1 MRTKPA
7 IAIAMA
13 SCVLIAGF
21 ILSCNA
27 RLQLD
32 AELSIGEA
40 PLPIEVLEYAELRL
54 VTPMVTTLDDGSRR
68 AAVAFPLKHTAV
80 TARVGGMMAEYEIE
94 QEFENPFD
102 VPIEAVYTFPLGH
115 TGAVNGYQMIIGDR
129 TITGEIQRRE
139 EARAM
144 YDEAK
149 TAGHTAALVEQQKPN
164 IFTQHIA
171 NIAPYETVRVKLSY
185 VDLLKHRDGAY
196 ELVVPLVVGPRYLPA
211 DRVGASPVGSHHAGE
226 SGRANVTSIPYID
239 ETRASSSVSFTAEI
253 DAGVPIQL
261 VKSVSHQLAVEAV
274 SPTRSRVTLA
284 QAGEIPNRDL
294 RVKYYTAGP
303 TTTAGVLAH
312 RSGNDGYFVL
322 SIQPKGTYVPADI
335 TGREVIVVIDTSGS
349 MDGAPLLQA
358 KRVARGILE
367 SLTERDSFNILG
379 FANSVEAMSSRLTSG
394 DARGKAAGMSHL
406 AKMTTRGGTEM
417 ELGVIE
423 MLTRKPGEHRVRVI
437 YFLTDGFV
445 GNDDVVLGAAHS
457 LLGSNR
463 IFTVGIGEA
472 PNRALLDSLADIGRG
487 FSTYVGLND
496 HVPTVTDTLLRGS
509 TRPYLTDVSIDW
521 GSLDVAQQDP
531 GILPDVYAG
540 QPLVVSGRYARPGHG
555 TIRIL
560 GRTAG
565 QPVVIPVEVELPA
578 QANLPPI
585 ASLWARRRIEQ
596 LSRPNE
602 LDPTVVEAS
611 ITRLGLEFHLM
622 TSYTSF
628 IAVDRS
634 RVVAP
639 GGNTPT
645 VEQPAIVPA
654 GTNPATT
661 VGRGEPFKPL
671 GHWRDNAQHQKSRS
685 YNGGGGGGGG
695 GSFFGSGGPEPWP
708 HTPVLVIALV
718 LLGMSWRLARRVA

>member
-1 MRTKPA
+1 MRTKYA
-7 IAIAMA
+7 IAIAMV
-13 SCVLIAGF
+13 SCV
-21 ILSCNA
+21 LSCNA

-32 AELSIGEA
+32 AELAIGDSPPPA
-40 PLPIEVLEYAELRL
+40 PEELAYAELRL
-54 VTPMVTTLDDGSRR
+54 VTPMVQTLDDGQPRVT
-68 AAVAFPLKHTAV
+68 VAFPLKHTAI
-80 TARVGGMMAEYEIE
+80 TARVGGMMAEYEIV

-102 VPIEAVYTFPLGH
+102 TPIEAVYTFPLGH
-115 TGAVNGYQMIIGDR
+115 TGAVNGYQMIIGER
-129 TITGEIQRRE
+129 VITGEIQRRDDARE
-139 EARAM
+139 TYEA
-144 YDEAK
+144 AK
-149 TAGHTAALVEQQKPN
+149 SAGHTAALVEQQKPN

-196 ELVVPLVVGPRYLPA
+196 EMVVPLVVGPRYLPA
-211 DRVGASPVGSHHAGE
+211 DRVGASPVGARHAGE
-226 SGRANVTSIPYID
+226 AGRPNVTSVPYID
-239 ETRASSSVSFTAEI
+239 ETRASSTVSFAAEI

-261 VKSVSHQLAVEAV
+261 VKSVSHQLAVETV
-274 SPTRSRVTLA
+274 SPTRSRITLA

-303 TTTAGVLAH
+303 QTTAGVLAH
-312 RSGNDGYFVL
+312 RRGNDGYFVL
-322 SIQPKGTYVPADI
+322 AIQPKASYVPADI

-349 MDGAPLLQA
+349 MDGAPILQA

-367 SLTERDSFNILG
+367 SLTERDSFNILS
-379 FANSVEAMSSRLTSG
+379 FASGVDAMSGSLVPG
-394 DARGKAAGMSHL
+394 DAGGKAAGLSHL
-406 AKMTTRGGTEM
+406 AKMSTGGGTEM
-417 ELGVIE
+417 ELGVVE

-521 GSLDVAQQDP
+521 GALDVAQQDP
-531 GILPDVYAG
+531 GILPDVYAN
-540 QPLVVSGRYARPGHG
+540 QPLVISGRYTTPGRA

-560 GRTAG
+560 ARSAGR
-565 QPVVIPVEVELPA
+565 PIEIPVEVELPA
-578 QANLPPI
+578 QADLPPI

-596 LSRPNE
+596 LSRPSS

-622 TSYTSF
+622 TAYTSF

-639 GGNTPT
+639 GGDTPT
-645 VEQPAIVPA
+645 IEQPAVVPA
-654 GTNPATT
+654 GTNPATAI
-661 VGRGEPFKPL
+661 GGGEGYKPQ
-671 GHWRDNAQHQKSRS
+671 GNWRDNAKQQQQISRS
-685 YNGGGGGGGG
+685 YSGGGGGGGG
-695 GSFFGSGGPEPWP
+695 FFGSGGPDPWP
-708 HTPVLVIALV
+708 RTPVLALALV
-718 LLGMSWRLARRVA
+718 LLGIAWRFARARVATDR

>member
-1 MRTKPA
+1 MRTKSA

-13 SCVLIAGF
+13 SCVLVAATV
-21 ILSCNA
+21 LSCNA
-27 RLQLD
+27 RLQLE
-32 AELSIGEA
+32 AELAIGDSPPPMPEE
-40 PLPIEVLEYAELRL
+40 LGFAELKL
-54 VTPMVTTLDDGSRR
+54 VTPVVATLDDGSRQ
-68 AAVAFPLKHTAV
+68 AAVTFPLKHTAI

-129 TITGEIQRRE
+129 TITGEIQRRDD
-139 EARAM
+139 ARAM

-149 TAGHTAALVEQQKPN
+149 SAGHTAALVEQQKPN

-171 NIAPYETVRVKLSY
+171 NIAPHETVRVRLSY

-196 ELVVPLVVGPRYLPA
+196 EMVVPLVVGPRYLPA
-211 DRVGASPVGSHHAGE
+211 DRIGATPVGSHQAGE
-226 SGRANVTSIPYID
+226 SGRPGVTSVSYVD
-239 ETRASSSVSFTAEI
+239 ETRASSTVSFTAEI

-261 VKSVSHQLAVEAV
+261 VKSVSHQLAIETV
-274 SPTRSRVTLA
+274 SPTRSRITLA

-303 TTTAGVLAH
+303 QTTAGVLAH

-322 SIQPKGTYVPADI
+322 AIQPKATYVPADI
-335 TGREVIVVIDTSGS
+335 TGREVIIVIDTSGS
-349 MDGAPLLQA
+349 MQGLPLLQA
-358 KRVARGILE
+358 KRVSRGILE
-367 SLTERDSFNILG
+367 SLTDRDSFNILS
-379 FANSVEAMSSRLTSG
+379 FASGVDAMSSGLTPG
-394 DARGKAAGMSHL
+394 DSAGKADGLSHL
-406 AKMTTRGGTEM
+406 ARMSAGGGTEM

-423 MLTRKPGEHRVRVI
+423 MLTREPGEHRVRVI

-472 PNRALLDSLADIGRG
+472 PNRALLDSLADVGRG
-487 FSTYVGLND
+487 FSSYVGLND
-496 HVPTVTDTLLRGS
+496 HIPTVTDGLLRGS

-521 GSLDVAQQDP
+521 GPLGVAQQDP

-540 QPLVVSGRYARPGHG
+540 QPLVISGRYSKPGRG
-555 TIRIL
+555 TIRIIAQSA
-560 GRTAG
+560 GR
-565 QPVVIPVEVELPA
+565 PVVIPVEVELPA
-578 QANLPPI
+578 KANLPPI
-585 ASLWARRRIEQ
+585 ASLWARRRIDQ
-596 LSRPNE
+596 LSRPND
-602 LDPTVVEAS
+602 LDPAIVEAS

-622 TSYTSF
+622 TAYTSF

-634 RVVAP
+634 RVVQP
-639 GGNTPT
+639 GGDTPT

-654 GTNPATT
+654 GTDPATA
-661 VGRGEPFKPL
+661 VGEGYKPA
-671 GHWRDNAQHQKSRS
+671 GNWRDNARS
-685 YNGGGGGGGG
+685 QRSAHSYRGGGG
-695 GSFFGSGGPEPWP
+695 GSFFGSGGRGPWP
-708 HTPVLVIALV
+708 TSFLILAALV
-718 LLGMSWRLARRVA
+718 LLGVSWRIVRGRVG